1 VNPVG
6 SVLIVIHIAAAI
18 LFIGP
23 MSIASSMFPGYVPA
37 EPGVASRHPRSSQVA
52 VVLHRVSR
60 IYGVLSLIVPA
71 AGIALAIAFGKFTE
85 PWLIIA
91 MVLTAVAGVL
101 FATRIVPAQASA
113 LESPPTRGF
122 VSRLGAL
129 TGVFN
134 LLWVAV
140 LVLMI
145 LRPGDTHQV

>member
-6 SVLIVIHIAAAI
+6 AVLIVIHIAAAI

-23 MSIASSMFPGYVPA
+23 ASVASSMFPGYVPV
-37 EPGVASRHPRSSQVA
+37 ESNTDSRHPRSSQVA
-52 VVLHRVSR
+52 VALHRISR
-60 IYGVLSLIVPA
+60 VYGVLSLIVPA
-71 AGIALAIAFGKFTE
+71 AGIALAVAFGKFTE

-91 MVLTAVAGVL
+91 MGLTAVAGVL

-113 LESPPTRGF
+113 LSSPPSLHLVG
-122 VSRLGAL
+122 RLGAL

-134 LLWVAV
+134 LLWLAV

-145 LRPGDTHQV
+145 LRPGDTHHP